1 MKESKR
7 LILLKLIQFAK
18 SSENKYKAG
27 NYKGAIDDKREV
39 NVILK
44 SSSCDRE
51 LREKYEKELA
61 NIYSSKFDLIN
72 DYKKIIDES
81 KRRKIISTLEKKSI
95 EEYNN
100 GDYER
105 SIKALRR
112 SEKYHLKIKQ

>member
-39 NVILK
+39 DVILK

-81 KRRKIISTLEKKSI
+81 KRKKIISTLEKTSVEK
-95 EEYNN
+95 YNN

-112 SEKYHLKIKQ
+112 SEKYH